1 MNVEFLSL
9 VKLTCINTSP
19 LWTQHST
26 LRPKKVWFRQLHCI
40 SVFMFQC
47 WYMIWVLSISRHILN
62 NGAYTGHLVTN
73 VCDFPPVNTGF
84 QFMHGLIYTGFVYSE
99 FYDHIHIILD
109 YPVWYT
115 QYFVNSGLN
124 YTGLWLIQGSIYTG
138 FRLIQGSIY
147 TGFQFILDP
156 I

>member
-47 WYMIWVLSISRHILN
+47 WYMMVL
-62 NGAYTGHLVTN
+62 TN

-109 YPVWYT
+109 YPECDTHNILLIQAWTTQDFGLFRVQYIQDFGWFRVQYT
-115 QYFVNSGLN
+115 QDFSLFWIQYKQDFGL
-124 YTGLWLIQGSIYTG
+124 
-138 FRLIQGSIY
+138 FRAWIH
-147 TGFQFILDP
+147 T
-156 I
+156 